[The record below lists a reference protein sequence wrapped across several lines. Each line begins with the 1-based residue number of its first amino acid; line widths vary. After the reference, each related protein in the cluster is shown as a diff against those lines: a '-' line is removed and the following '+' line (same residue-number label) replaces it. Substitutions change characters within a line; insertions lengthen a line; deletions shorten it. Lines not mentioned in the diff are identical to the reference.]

1 MLSMKVTV
9 YSAPWCPWCQ
19 KTKEFLKEHNI
30 EFEEKDVQK
39 QENAHEALHLS
50 GQAGIPVTVID
61 GQVIVGFDVPKLKEL
76 LKIE

>member
-1 MLSMKVTV
+1 MKVIV

-30 EFEEKDVQK
+30 EFEEKDVQDHN
-39 QENAHEALHLS
+39 NAHEAMDVS

-61 GQVIVGFDVPKLKEL
+61 GQVVIGFDIAKLKEL
-76 LKIE
+76 LKLE